1 MLTVGASSASAHV
14 AKPSDSTHY
23 RSAVTGVAPAQQLF
37 SVQVGRLGDW
47 VELTAKTDQPLIVV
61 GYFGEPYLRVTST
74 QTQVN
79 AFAPTAQMNGGLIG
93 SFGPTQLDDATT
105 PPHWIPQSLGPTVRW
120 RDLRTQWIGG
130 TRPPDVG
137 ADPGHSHFVGDW
149 SITVQGGGVDYA
161 IDGTLKWTAIRRGM
175 SPGLIAFFAVDT
187 IALGAG
193 ALLIRRRVG
202 SRRAPLPPASAA
214 LVSTPASFVM
224 PAPRGR

>member
-1 MLTVGASSASAHV
+1 M
-14 AKPSDSTHY
+14 
-23 RSAVTGVAPAQQLF
+23 
-37 SVQVGRLGDW
+37 QVGRLGDW

-79 AFAPTAQMNGGLIG
+79 AFAPTGQMNGGLIG

-105 PPHWIPQSLGPTVRW
+105 PHWIPQSLGPTVRW

-130 TRPPDVG
+130 TRPLDVG
-137 ADPGHSHFVGDW
+137 ADPEHSHFVGDW

-161 IDGTLKWTAIRRGM
+161 IDGTLRWTAIRRGM
-175 SPGLIAFFAVDT
+175 SPGLMAFFAVDT
-187 IALGAG
+187 LALGAG

-202 SRRAPLPPASAA
+202 SRRAPLPPAPAA